1 MRNKPR
7 SALISAGFS
16 PRALASSIGH
26 AAFIFFVRDM
36 PHASTIHTLTKI
48 EYRHLAAS
56 KVGLNFVV
64 GPNGPKIGEC
74 VAQ

>member
-7 SALISAGFS
+7 SARISAGFS

-36 PHASTIHTLTKI
+36 PHASTIYTLTK
-48 EYRHLAAS
+48 S
-56 KVGLNFVV
+56 LNIAVWL
-64 GPNGPKIGEC
+64 PAKLD
-74 VAQ
+74 